1 VGGAGGHRRPRIL
14 RRVRACNLR
23 SPRRPHQLSSSIA
36 FVPPGIFCAVSSF
49 GTTKGTLGTALC
61 LTATRVFTAV
71 LQKDFLWGFPQL
83 VGHSCFG
90 GSTGGSTCA
99 APDRS
104 ILAQGPDGG
113 WWQSLPSRPSP
124 RQPPAPPGLAHG
136 RRDLPPSRPPAAA
149 ADPAGATAMGGRYD
163 VGIRS
168 RSSLPSSRSSVQQP
182 PAVLASSHTWRRHR
196 RGS

>member
-1 VGGAGGHRRPRIL
+1 MRNH
-14 RRVRACNLR
+14 CSNLR
-23 SPRRPHQLSSSIA
+23 KND
-36 FVPPGIFCAVSSF
+36 
-49 GTTKGTLGTALC
+49 TTDDVR
-61 LTATRVFTAV
+61 TRQPAAARA
-71 LQKDFLWGFPQL
+71 D
-83 VGHSCFG
+83 GHSRFG

-168 RSSLPSSRSSVQQP
+168 RCFRRRRRCCRWRLRSRPLQPAACAAAACSLLLAYKSSSPRTPRCPRP
-182 PAVLASSHTWRRHR
+182 PPPLLLLLLVFLLLLLLLLLLLFVLLLLRATDL
-196 RGS
+196 

>member
-1 VGGAGGHRRPRIL
+1 MPFREYRSLLNMHHVYYIMNRIISEYRPL
-14 RRVRACNLR
+14 CAKSLQQLAEANDTTDDVR
-23 SPRRPHQLSSSIA
+23 
-36 FVPPGIFCAVSSF
+36 
-49 GTTKGTLGTALC
+49 
-61 LTATRVFTAV
+61 TRQPAAARA
-71 LQKDFLWGFPQL
+71 D
-83 VGHSCFG
+83 GHSRFG